1 MTQNSV
7 IYCLR
12 QHNQRMALL
21 RGSSAA
27 FVGVVV
33 LLCCLQGC
41 TGKSGQKPATRVP
54 DVSRDHRQIAP
65 VDPHP
70 SHQDMP
76 RWLDLYREKSL
87 LSISSVDH
95 VVIITFDTLADRDEV
110 YRYYADKFGNEE
122 NFASFR
128 NGRRDI
134 ISFIK
139 EGYGV
144 KITLLNPSKNLWSL
158 EYHRQSI

>member
-7 IYCLR
+7 IYRLR
-12 QHNQRMALL
+12 QHDQRMALL

-27 FVGVVV
+27 FVGVA
-33 LLCCLQGC
+33 LFCCLQGC
-41 TGKSGQKPATRVP
+41 AGKSDQKPAARVP
-54 DVSRDHRQIAP
+54 DVPRDHRQIAP
-65 VDPHP
+65 VDPHS

-87 LSISSVDH
+87 VNISSVDH
-95 VVIITFDTLADRDEV
+95 VVIITFETLADRDEV

-128 NGRRDI
+128 DGRDI

-144 KITLLNPSKNLWSL
+144 KITLIDPAKNLWTL
-158 EYHRQSI
+158 EYHHQAI